1 METATQPC
9 RMKHGVFCLPAYLPK
24 SRYKIKQTRHKL
36 AVPGDFFFICEL
48 SMARCDYLLI
58 FPLNILVN

>member
-9 RMKHGVFCLPAYLPK
+9 RTKHGVFCLPAYLPK

-36 AVPGDFFFICEL
+36 AVPGDFFPF
-48 SMARCDYLLI
+48 ARAVYGAL
-58 FPLNILVN
+58 